1 MSESNNTFSTTIKQ
15 IPFDAN
21 GINTIK
27 GTSQGEDWPVVYIL
41 SGDKEAYVGET
52 QNAYNRM
59 EQHSKN
65 PARKNLTQ
73 ISLMSSESFNKSA
86 ILDIENMLITHMH
99 ADGKFVLQN
108 GNGGQSKLH
117 NYYQRSKYQDCFAD
131 IWKNLKNYNLVSHDL
146 FEVQNTEIF
155 KYSPFKQLT
164 QTQYYLVEELLKNY
178 IDVMNSNKHSNVVV
192 NGGAGTGKTLVAIY
206 FVN

>member
-1 MSESNNTFSTTIKQ
+1 MTEANKIFNTAIKQ
-15 IPFDAN
+15 IPFT
-21 GINTIK
+21 INEINKIK
-27 GTSQGEDWPVVYIL
+27 ESNKGEDWPVVYIL
-41 SGDKEAYVGET
+41 SDDKEAYVGET

-59 EQHSKN
+59 KQHSDN
-65 PARKNLTQ
+65 PERKKLTQ
-73 ISLMSSESFNKSA
+73 ISLMSSDSFNKSA

-131 IWKNLKNYNLVSHDL
+131 IWKKLKSKNMVDHEL
-146 FEVQNTEIF
+146 FEVQNMEIF

-164 QTQYYLVEELLKNY
+164 STQ
-178 IDVMNSNKHSNVVV
+178 
-192 NGGAGTGKTLVAIY
+192 
-206 FVN
+206 